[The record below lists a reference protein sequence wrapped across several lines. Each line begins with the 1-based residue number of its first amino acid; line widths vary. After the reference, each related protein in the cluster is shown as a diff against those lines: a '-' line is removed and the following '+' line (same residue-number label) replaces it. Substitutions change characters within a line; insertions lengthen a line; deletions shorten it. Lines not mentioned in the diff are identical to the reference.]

1 MKMMLKRIF
10 QVLCLMLA
18 SGALCAQAAIVTGG
32 TRFIYNSN
40 AESLTVNVRNTAT
53 DSYLVKTTIIAGEQD
68 GNVAPVPFV
77 ATPPLFLLKGGREN
91 TLRILFTGGNLPTDR
106 ESVFWLTIAGI
117 PTTPS
122 AGGSNTVQVALRNR
136 MKLFWRPANL
146 QGNTAEAYRHL
157 TWSRTG
163 DRVVVTNPTPWY
175 VTLIRLTSNGQP
187 LPEPGMVAPFSS
199 LSESWCPRQGNCKL
213 QWQTLNDY
221 GTLQPA
227 VSVVPT
233 ATPQEGHP

>member
-10 QVLCLMLA
+10 QALCITIA

-40 AESLTVNVRNTAT
+40 AESLTVNVRNTSA
-53 DSYLVKTTIIAGEQD
+53 DNYLVQTKIIAGE
-68 GNVAPVPFV
+68 NAPAPFV
-77 ATPPLFLLKGGREN
+77 ATPPLFLLKGGKEN
-91 TLRILFTGGNLPTDR
+91 TLRIVFTGGNLPDDR
-106 ESVFWLTIAGI
+106 ESVFWVTVAGI
-117 PTTPS
+117 PTTS
-122 AGGSNTVQVALRNR
+122 ATGGSNTVQVALRNR

-146 QGNTAEAYRHL
+146 QGKASEAYRHL
-157 TWSRTG
+157 TWARTD

-187 LPEPGMVAPFSS
+187 VPEPGMVAPFSS
-199 LSESWCPRQGNCKL
+199 RSESWCPRQGNCEL

-221 GTLQPA
+221 GTLLPA

-233 ATPQEGHP
+233 AALQEGDR